1 MDTRREC
8 LDHLFRFVQSGNID
22 EAAVAGGTILAYLA
36 TLEGKTVQLAALA
49 RLREDLTKRLEKS
62 GVSEDAEDRH
72 IAIEDA
78 LAKAHATLQ
87 KSSGGSLSPGKAAL
101 RLDGFQIAWR
111 AQGRDRARKLWTS
124 SSRGEPCVQ
133 THCVCEGFLC
143 PYRFRPLDLHC
154 PDRPATQ
161 FLTTR

>member
-49 RLREDLTKRLEKS
+49 RLREELTKRLEKT
-62 GVSEDAEDRH
+62 GVSDEAEDRH

-87 KSSGGSLSPGKAAL
+87 KS
-101 RLDGFQIAWR
+101 
-111 AQGRDRARKLWTS
+111 
-124 SSRGEPCVQ
+124 
-133 THCVCEGFLC
+133 
-143 PYRFRPLDLHC
+143 
-154 PDRPATQ
+154 
-161 FLTTR
+161 

>member
-36 TLEGKTVQLAALA
+36 TLKGKDGPTCCFGASARGIGEAAG
-49 RLREDLTKRLEKS
+49 EDR
-62 GVSEDAEDRH
+62 VSDEAEDRH

-87 KSSGGSLSPGKAAL
+87 KS
-101 RLDGFQIAWR
+101 
-111 AQGRDRARKLWTS
+111 
-124 SSRGEPCVQ
+124 
-133 THCVCEGFLC
+133 
-143 PYRFRPLDLHC
+143 
-154 PDRPATQ
+154 
-161 FLTTR
+161 